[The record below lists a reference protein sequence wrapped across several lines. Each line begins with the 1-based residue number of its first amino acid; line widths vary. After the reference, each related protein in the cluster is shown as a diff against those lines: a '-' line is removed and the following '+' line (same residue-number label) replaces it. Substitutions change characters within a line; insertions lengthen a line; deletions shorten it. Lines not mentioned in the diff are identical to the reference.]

1 MKASFFS
8 WCKWIVAVVSAMD
21 LLSLIFFAECL
32 AGGHNVWITAYLF
45 LQVIVF
51 TGALILWF
59 TSIKPCSER
68 IAQACLDFEKGKT
81 LKLEIQPEDLKKV
94 QELDQLTKKINEVIS
109 RKDRLLLSHK
119 EAEYLALQNQI
130 NPHFLYNTLEA
141 IRGDALIAGLSSL
154 AGTAEALASFFR
166 YTISGE
172 NLLSTVED
180 ELINIRNYFLIQ
192 RYRFGDSLKLEIHF
206 IDDEAEI
213 RKLQIPKLTL
223 QPIVENCVFHGLETK
238 RNKGTIRISFD
249 QTQKFLFI
257 SVKDDGIGM
266 SENELKRL
274 NESLMESPFRIDKEM
289 CGTDGYVKES
299 GKKSSGIALKNVSQR
314 IKLLFGNEYGITVY
328 SFPDVGTNVKI
339 VLPGQAFVKSSQGE
353 RENHEKRIDTFS

>member
-1 MKASFFS
+1 MKASFFFR
-8 WCKWIVAVVSAMD
+8 CRQCVAVLTAMD
-21 LLSLIFFAECL
+21 LLSLILLMKCL
-32 AGGHNVWITAYLF
+32 AGGYDIWITVYLC
-45 LQVIVF
+45 LQIVFF
-51 TGALILWF
+51 TGAIFFWF
-59 TSIKPCSER
+59 ARMKPLAER
-68 IAQACLDFEKGKT
+68 IDQACLDFENGKT
-81 LKLEIQPEDLKKV
+81 LKLEILPDDLKKI
-94 QELDQLTKKINEVIS
+94 QELDRLTKKINEVIS

-166 YTISGE
+166 YTISGGDF
-172 NLLSTVED
+172 LSTVED

-192 RYRFGDSLKLEIHF
+192 RYRFGEELKLEIHF

-213 RKLQIPKLTL
+213 RKRLIPKLTL

-238 RNKGTIRISFD
+238 RNKGTIHISFD

-257 SVKDDGIGM
+257 SIKDNGIGM
-266 SENELKRL
+266 SKKDLKRL
-274 NESLMESPFRIDKEM
+274 NDSLMESPFRME
-289 CGTDGYVKES
+289 KES
-299 GKKSSGIALKNVSQR
+299 NRAEKAAGDRGTGGSGIGLKNVSQR

-328 SFPDVGTNVKI
+328 SSLDVGTNVKI
-339 VLPGQAFVKSSQGE
+339 VLPGQFFTESS
-353 RENHEKRIDTFS
+353 RSDK